1 MAERQIRRNGRGQ
14 IISYE
19 IFGALDSNIESDSY
33 GKSRFTNAGEN
44 GTKVSK
50 FVEDSYNNIIDTTLS
65 DELRRPLRDTNLN
78 VELGEVALNF
88 IPVIKSSTSNS
99 STSSGG
105 TSSGG
110 TSSSTS
116 SGGTSSSAGSG
127 GSPSGIGAIPARR
140 N

>member
-50 FVEDSYNNIIDTTLS
+50 FVEASYNNIIDTTIS

-88 IPVIKSSTSNS
+88 VV
-99 STSSGG
+99 G
-105 TSSGG
+105 T
-110 TSSSTS
+110 
-116 SGGTSSSAGSG
+116 
-127 GSPSGIGAIPARR
+127 
-140 N
+140 

>member
-50 FVEDSYNNIIDTTLS
+50 FVEDSYNGNIDTTIS
-65 DELRRPLRDTNLN
+65 GELRRPLRDTNLN

-88 IPVIKSSTSNS
+88 VPQLKS

-105 TSSGG
+105 TKGNTGSTGG
-110 TSSSTS
+110 TSS
-116 SGGTSSSAGSG
+116 GG
-127 GSPSGIGAIPARR
+127 GSPSSPSGLGTVPGRR

>member
-1 MAERQIRRNGRGQ
+1 MVNHV
-14 IISYE
+14 
-19 IFGALDSNIESDSY
+19 
-33 GKSRFTNAGEN
+33 FTNAGEN

-50 FVEDSYNNIIDTTLS
+50 LWKIHTTISIDTTIS

-88 IPVIKSSTSNS
+88 IPVTQS

-110 TSSSTS
+110 NS
-116 SGGTSSSAGSG
+116 SGGTSSGAGSG
-127 GSPSGIGAIPARR
+127 GSPSGTGTIPARR

>member
-88 IPVIKSSTSNS
+88 VPVIKSSTSNS

-105 TSSGG
+105 TSS
-110 TSSSTS
+110 STS
-116 SGGTSSSAGSG
+116 SGGTSSGAGSG
-127 GSPSGIGAIPARR
+127 GSPSGTGTVPARR

>member
-50 FVEDSYNNIIDTTLS
+50 FVEDSYNNIIDTTIS

-88 IPVIKSSTSNS
+88 IPITQSSTSSGGN
-99 STSSGG
+99 SSGG

-110 TSSSTS
+110 TSS
-116 SGGTSSSAGSG
+116 GAGSG
-127 GSPSGIGAIPARR
+127 GSPSGTGTVPARR

>member
-88 IPVIKSSTSNS
+88 IPVIKSSTS
-99 STSSGG
+99 SGG
-105 TSSGG
+105 TSSSGGSGG

>member
-1 MAERQIRRNGRGQ
+1 MAERQIKRNGRGQ

-33 GKSRFTNAGEN
+33 GKSRFTNADEN

-50 FVEDSYNNIIDTTLS
+50 FVEDSYNNIIDTTIS

-88 IPVIKSSTSNS
+88 VPQLKS

-105 TSSGG
+105 TKGNTGSTGG
-110 TSSSTS
+110 TSS
-116 SGGTSSSAGSG
+116 GG
-127 GSPSGIGAIPARR
+127 GSPSGPSGLGTVPGRR

>member
-50 FVEDSYNNIIDTTLS
+50 FVEDSYNNIIDTTIS

-88 IPVIKSSTSNS
+88 IPQLKS

-105 TSSGG
+105 SPSGGSSGG
-110 TSSSTS
+110 V
-116 SGGTSSSAGSG
+116 GTV
-127 GSPSGIGAIPARR
+127 PARR

>member
-88 IPVIKSSTSNS
+88 VPVIKSS
-99 STSSGG
+99 

-116 SGGTSSSAGSG
+116 SGGTSSSTSSG
-127 GSPSGIGAIPARR
+127 GSPSGTGTVPARR

>member
-50 FVEDSYNNIIDTTLS
+50 FVEDSYNNIIDTTIS

-88 IPVIKSSTSNS
+88 TTVTRS
-99 STSSGG
+99 STSSGAKG
-105 TSSGG
+105 STGG
-110 TSSSTS
+110 SPT
-116 SGGTSSSAGSG
+116 G
-127 GSPSGIGAIPARR
+127 GSPSGGSSGGVGIVPPRFG
-140 N
+140 